1 MSLLDTGDYLAFP
14 FRLDPGGAATSTR
27 SEHVRQLIEQVLF
40 TTPPERVF
48 RLDFGAGVK
57 ALVFE
62 PNASLLSEI
71 VRKRL
76 TSSLA
81 EALRGE
87 VDPKTLLV
95 DVGPDPDHDE
105 RLLVTIQYQ
114 LAALGTSERL
124 SYPLEGGVR
133 G

>member
-14 FRLDPGGAATSTR
+14 FRLGPDGAATSTR
-27 SEHVRQLIEQVLF
+27 SGHVRQLIEQVLF

-48 RLDFGAGVK
+48 RPDFGAGVK

-87 VDPKTLLV
+87 GDPKTLRV
-95 DVGPDPDHDE
+95 DVGPDAGHEE
-105 RLLVTIQYQ
+105 RLLVTIEYQ
-114 LAALGTSERL
+114 LAALGRSERL
-124 SYPLEGGVR
+124 SYSVEGGAH